1 MKYASKIILCCLCL
15 AFLAACSD
23 KAVYTTES
31 FAADSPFRMK
41 VDDDVA
47 TACESARRSLLGQG
61 YLIES
66 ADSEK
71 VKGRKAYKSEG
82 NLNTFIEMNVVC
94 LSEVKGTSL
103 FANGVLS
110 TYDLK
115 KSSSAAS
122 VGVSAIGTISLPIGQ
137 SADSLVKIAEETIA
151 DKQFYGR
158 FFAAVEYT
166 LGELRA
172 SKAPESGPAVV
183 PTEPQPGAGA
193 APAAPTVSSE
203 PAPASAAAVAPLPGG
218 PAPTETLPAQTV
230 PVAPEAGAVQAVPV
244 TAPQPA
250 PAASPI
256 APELGPAQAAPAIA
270 PEPAPPQEAPMA
282 VPEPAS
288 VPAAPAVVAEPQP
301 SPSPA
306 EPAPAELAPAEP
318 APAEAAPVTEVL
330 PAPAPGAAP

>member
-1 MKYASKIILCCLCL
+1 MKYATKIILCCLCL

-94 LSEVKGTSL
+94 LSEVKGSSL

-166 LGELRA
+166 LGELRG
-172 SKAPESGPAVV
+172 SKAAGSGQAVV
-183 PTEPQPGAGA
+183 PAEPQPGAGA
-193 APAAPTVSSE
+193 SPAAPTVSSE
-203 PAPASAAAVAPLPGG
+203 PAPASAAAPLPGG
-218 PAPTETLPAQTV
+218 PAAAQTLPAQAV
-230 PVAPEAGAVQAVPV
+230 PVAPEAGAVQAAPV

-270 PEPAPPQEAPMA
+270 PEPAPPQEAPAA

-306 EPAPAELAPAEP
+306 EPAPAEP
-318 APAEAAPVTEVL
+318 APVTEAL
-330 PAPAPGAAP
+330 PAPAPEALPAAPGAAP